1 MAKRKSCSFHFE
13 SESMWALHFVL
24 LHFSLPISLN
34 FLSVEQIYL
43 RILVWHTIFQILEK
57 CKVSLHKI
65 RKKSLLST
73 TFVWHWVL
81 PSFFKRERTCFI
93 NCTALF
99 WNHSAT
105 ASVVILV
112 SIILRIINGN
122 SQKKKYVSR
131 QVIAAKVTSEISFY
145 VIVLCFM
152 GKFYW
157 HVLLPHS
164 KDMFYDLEFSSC
176 TLLCKKKI
184 ESSDFLRSN
193 IIWKK
198 IYLMVLTKVGD

>member
-1 MAKRKSCSFHFE
+1 M
-13 SESMWALHFVL
+13 
-24 LHFSLPISLN
+24 
-34 FLSVEQIYL
+34 
-43 RILVWHTIFQILEK
+43 FQIINK

-105 ASVVILV
+105 ATVVNLV
-112 SIILRIINGN
+112 SIIPRIINGN
-122 SQKKKYVSR
+122 SLKKKYVSR

-176 TLLCKKKI
+176 TLLCKNKTITYFCFILQKKKFI
-184 ESSDFLRSN
+184 DILSAEWKVAYFLMH
-193 IIWKK
+193 KK
-198 IYLMVLTKVGD
+198 F